1 MYGTSDII
9 SGNMGDAVPP
19 GTEANGGLATLKGPL
34 LREVQKPLLF
44 GNHQKQF
51 QAFTLVVTIGVA
63 YYFVFHHDFGSH
75 RHVFSQI
82 RDWKKEYLKKFFHV
96 DPKDKEL
103 SRLQEQVLKN
113 EK

>member
-1 MYGTSDII
+1 MVASDSSTLSHAHPHICILTLITIIKKLKINFLLYGTSDII

-51 QAFTLVVTIGVA
+51 QAFTLVVTIGK
-63 YYFVFHHDFGSH
+63 S
-75 RHVFSQI
+75 
-82 RDWKKEYLKKFFHV
+82 
-96 DPKDKEL
+96 
-103 SRLQEQVLKN
+103 
-113 EK
+113 